1 MSFILNFHGI
11 GKPKRPFEKNEYPY
25 WISRD
30 QFMAILDNIEHRD
43 VHITFDDGNDSD
55 ALIAAPILSHRDLK
69 ADFFV
74 LAGKIGR
81 KGYLSEAQIKQLD
94 GDPLFSIGSHGMDHC
109 AWTDIDDAAL
119 SYEVKTSQ
127 NRLSQLC
134 RREVDSAGLPFGRY
148 NKRVL
153 KALKTAGYNSIYSS
167 DGSPKL
173 SFAKPIPRFSIRN
186 DTNVAQ
192 LVNNIDN
199 SRAMIK
205 RIQNEAKIGLKA
217 LL

>member
-11 GKPKRPFEKNEYPY
+11 GKPERPFEENEDPY
-25 WISRD
+25 WISQD
-30 QFMAILDNIEHRD
+30 QFIAILDNIEQRD

-55 ALIAAPILSHRDLK
+55 ALIAAPILSQRGLK

-81 KGYLSEAQIKQLD
+81 KGYLSETQIKRLE
-94 GDPLFSIGSHGMDHC
+94 GDPLFSIGSHGMDHR

-134 RREVDSAGLPFGRY
+134 GRMVDSAGLPFGRY
-148 NKRVL
+148 NRRVL
-153 KALKTAGYNSIYSS
+153 KALKIAGYNSVYSS

-173 SFAKPIPRFSIRN
+173 SSVSPIPRFSIRN
-186 DTNVAQ
+186 DTDIPQ
-192 LVNNIDN
+192 LENDIDN
-199 SRAMIK
+199 NQAMIK
-205 RIQNEAKIGLKA
+205 RLKNEAKIGLKA